1 MILKVCRWC
10 PFGIAVIAMLAMLLF
25 AGNVSAKTLTVD
37 DSGGADFTKIQDAI
51 NNATA
56 GDTILVYS
64 GTYYENVVVNKKLI
78 LRGIDN
84 GDGQPVVN
92 AQSVASPAIRLST
105 LSGGGNTLE
114 GFTVKNTTASIW
126 WANAGI
132 EVDSNNNIIRNNN
145 ALNNSI
151 GIYLAYSSNNTLI
164 NNNATNGVILRYFAG
179 FGIQLT
185 SSSNNR
191 LIGNNASNN
200 GNGINLMIYSSN
212 NTLSGNTINSN
223 LLYGIILQYYSN
235 NSILSGNNVSN
246 NNIRG
251 AYIISSRNNTIYN
264 NYFNNALNAWD
275 NGNNSWNIPKQ
286 AGINIIG
293 GSYLG
298 GNYWSDYTG
307 KDTDGDGLGDTKIP
321 YNSSGNITYG
331 GDYLPLTKVGA
342 AQ

>member
-1 MILKVCRWC
+1 
-10 PFGIAVIAMLAMLLF
+10 MLAVFLL

-51 NNATA
+51 NNAAA

-92 AQSVASPAIRLST
+92 AKSVASPAIRLST
-105 LSGGGNTLE
+105 LSGDGNTLE

-151 GIYLAYSSNNTLI
+151 GIYLAYSSNN
-164 NNNATNGVILRYFAG
+164 
-179 FGIQLT
+179 
-185 SSSNNR
+185 R

-200 GNGINLMIYSSN
+200 GNGIDLRYSSN
-212 NTLSGNTINSN
+212 NTISGNTINSN
-223 LLYGIILQYYSN
+223 LLYGIILEYYSN

-246 NNIRG
+246 NNYRG

-275 NGNNSWNIPKQ
+275 NDNNYWNIPKQ
-286 AGINIIG
+286 AGTNIIG

-307 KDTDGDGLGDTKIP
+307 KDTDGDGLGDTNIP
-321 YNSSGNITYG
+321 YNSSGNITHG
-331 GDYLPLTKVGA
+331 GDYLPLTKVA
-342 AQ
+342 T

>member
-1 MILKVCRWC
+1 MVLKACRWNA
-10 PFGIAVIAMLAMLLF
+10 FRIAVTVALAMLFF
-25 AGNVSAKTLTVD
+25 AGNVSAKTWTVD

-51 NNATA
+51 NNASA
-56 GDTILVYS
+56 RDTILVYS
-64 GTYYENVVVNKKLI
+64 GTYYENVVVSKKLI

-84 GDGQPVVN
+84 GEGQPVVN
-92 AQSVASPAIRLST
+92 AKSTASPAIRLST
-105 LSGGGNTLE
+105 LSGGGSTLE
-114 GFTVKNTTASIW
+114 GFTVKNTTASIFW
-126 WANAGI
+126 SNAGI
-132 EVDSNNNIIRNNN
+132 EVDSSNNIVRNNN

-164 NNNATNGVILRYFAG
+164 NNNATNGAILRYYAG
-179 FGIQLT
+179 FGILLQT
-185 SSSNNR
+185 SSNNR

-200 GNGINLMIYSSN
+200 GNGIDIFLSN
-212 NTLSGNTINSN
+212 NNTIRGNTINSN
-223 LLYGIILQYYSN
+223 LLYGIILEYYSN
-235 NSILSGNNVSN
+235 NSILSGNYVSN
-246 NNIRG
+246 NNARG

-264 NYFNNALNAWD
+264 NYFSNVRNAWD
-275 NGNNSWNIPKQ
+275 NSNNYWNIPKQ